1 MPAILFDLDDTL
13 YDQAIPFCAA
23 YENVFL
29 RGWEV
34 PVEQLF
40 AASRHYG
47 DQVFEKARTEEMS
60 MEEMY
65 RYRIQKAFEDFQIQI
80 TDDEAMEFQRSYA
93 ENQYKIQ
100 LTEHMRAILD
110 LCREKA
116 AVLGVITNGPSVHQ
130 RLKAEALGINR
141 WIAAENILISGDLGY
156 AKPDIRIFLWA
167 EKQMGLI
174 KGDTY
179 YVGDSFDN
187 DIAGAS
193 KAGWN
198 TIWMNRR
205 KRENKNQM
213 IKPDICVSDEKE
225 LYEVMEQVLDP

>member
-29 RGWEV
+29 RRWEV
-34 PVEQLF
+34 PAEQLF

-47 DQVFEKARTEEMS
+47 DQVFEKARTEEIS

-93 ENQYKIQ
+93 ENQ
-100 LTEHMRAILD
+100 
-110 LCREKA
+110 
-116 AVLGVITNGPSVHQ
+116 
-130 RLKAEALGINR
+130 
-141 WIAAENILISGDLGY
+141 
-156 AKPDIRIFLWA
+156 
-167 EKQMGLI
+167 MGLI
-174 KGDTY
+174 KEDTY

-187 DIAGAS
+187 DITGAS

-205 KRENKNQM
+205 KRENKNQT

-225 LYEVMEQVLDP
+225 LYQVMEQVLDP